1 MAKALATDF
10 AEDRTVKLIVPVLNR
25 YDLLQRMVSSID
37 YPIEHLLIID
47 NGLGMDCLDLPECIE
62 KMTVLSMPSNQGVAG
77 SWNLGIKCFPFESVW
92 FFSSADTV
100 YLPGALEKLSD
111 ASFDA
116 ITLTGSFPHWQTF
129 AIGEDAVRRIG
140 LFDEN
145 LYPIYF
151 EDNDYMKRAES
162 AGITISYLDIP
173 VTHDNSSTISSDP
186 KLAQAN
192 NRTFADNQNYFD
204 TKLEGSWDWS
214 LERRRNNY
222 WAL

>member
-1 MAKALATDF
+1 M
-10 AEDRTVKLIVPVLNR
+10 KLIVPVLNR

-47 NGLGMDCLDLPECIE
+47 NGLGLDCLDLPEFVE

-77 SWNLGIKCFPFESVW
+77 SWNLGIKSFPFEEVW

-100 YLPGALEKLSD
+100 YQSGALEKLSN
-111 ASFDA
+111 ASPNE
-116 ITLTGSFPHWQTF
+116 ITLAGSFPHWQTF
-129 AIGEDAVRRIG
+129 AIGEEAVRRIG

-151 EDNDYMKRAES
+151 EDNDYTKRAEQHD
-162 AGITISYLDIP
+162 ITITYLEIP
-173 VTHDNSSTISSDP
+173 LHHDNSSTINSDP

-192 NRTFADNQNYFD
+192 VRTFSDNQRYFD
-204 TKLEGSWDWS
+204 TKLEGTWDWS
-214 LERRRNNY
+214 LDRRRNNY

>member
-1 MAKALATDF
+1 
-10 AEDRTVKLIVPVLNR
+10 VKLIVPVLNR

-47 NGLGMDCLDLPECIE
+47 NGKGIESLEVPDLVAKVTILP
-62 KMTVLSMPSNQGVAG
+62 MPTNQGVAG
-77 SWNLGIKCFPFESVW
+77 SWNLGIKCFPFEKVW

-100 YLPGALEKLSD
+100 YQSGALEKLSD
-111 ASFDA
+111 ASFDE
-116 ITLTGSFPHWQTF
+116 ITLAGSFPHWQTF
-129 AIGEDAVRRIG
+129 AIGEEAVRRIG

-151 EDNDYMKRAES
+151 EDNDYTKRAEQNN
-162 AGITISYLDIP
+162 IPVVYLDIP
-173 VTHDNSSTISSDP
+173 VTHDNSSTINSDP

-192 NRTFADNQNYFD
+192 GRTFSNNQHYFD

-222 WAL
+222 WVL

>member
-1 MAKALATDF
+1 
-10 AEDRTVKLIVPVLNR
+10 VKLIVPVLNR

-47 NGLGMDCLDLPECIE
+47 NGKGMDCLDTPKLVKEV
-62 KMTVLSMPSNQGVAG
+62 TVLSMPSNQGVAG
-77 SWNLGIKCFPFESVW
+77 SWNLGIKSFPFEPVW
-92 FFSSADTV
+92 FFSSADTT
-100 YLPGALEKLSD
+100 YLPGALEKL
-111 ASFDA
+111 AQAEPGA

-129 AIGEDAVRRIG
+129 AIGEEAVRKIG

-151 EDNDYMKRAES
+151 EDNDYTKRAEQHD
-162 AGITISYLDIP
+162 IPIVYLDIA
-173 VTHDNSSTISSDP
+173 VNHDNSSTINSDP

-192 NRTFADNQNYFD
+192 GRTFSNNQQYFD
-204 TKLEGSWDWS
+204 TKLEGTWDWS
-214 LERRRNNY
+214 LDRRRNNY